1 MLLSGIGE
9 DGQRRLHESHAL
21 VAGCGA
27 LGSAIADTLTR
38 AGVGTITIVDRD
50 LVEITNLQRQI
61 LFDEDDVRDGMPKAE
76 AARRKLSRINSDITI
91 NAHVDDISPR
101 NINRFVD
108 GVDVLLDGLDNF
120 ETRYL
125 LNDVAVRD
133 GVAYIYG
140 GAVGTTGMSMPILP
154 QSPPNTPRKNKK
166 QLWSAE
172 QATACLRCIF
182 PEAPP
187 PGTSPTCDTI
197 GVLGPAVAIVA
208 AHQCA
213 QAIKLLTKNVAAIDR
228 AMFSIDVWT
237 NQIRQFE
244 LHGPVQTCPC
254 CGAGRFEHLEG
265 TASGRAVSLCG
276 RDAVQITPPPGNGRM
291 DFAELARRLQPHG
304 DFAITPYLLRGRFRQ
319 EVGQSGRP
327 IELTLFADGRAI
339 IKGTTE
345 PDVARTIYARYVG
358 A

>member
-1 MLLSGIGE
+1 MLLHGIGE
-9 DGQRRLHESHAL
+9 AGQQRLQQSHAL

-27 LGSAIADTLTR
+27 LGSSIADTLTR

-61 LFDEDDVRDGMPKAE
+61 LFDENDVRDALPKAE
-76 AARRKLSRINSDITI
+76 AARQKLARINSEITI
-91 NAHVDDISPR
+91 HAHVDDISPR
-101 NINRFVD
+101 NINRYTQ
-108 GVDVLLDGLDNF
+108 GVDIILDGLDNF

-133 GVAYIYG
+133 HIAYIYG

-154 QSPPNTPRKNKK
+154 KSAPTTKSKSNKQHWSDEQS
-166 QLWSAE
+166 
-172 QATACLRCIF
+172 TACLRCIF

-197 GVLGPAVAIVA
+197 GVLGPAVTIVA
-208 AHQCA
+208 AYQCA
-213 QAIKLLTKNVAAIDR
+213 QAIKLLTGNIENIDR
-228 AMFSIDVWT
+228 TMFSIDLWS

-244 LHGPVQTCPC
+244 LHGPVDSCPC
-254 CGAGRFEHLEG
+254 CGAGNFEYLEG
-265 TASGRAVSLCG
+265 GASGRAVSLCG
-276 RDAVQITPPPGNGRM
+276 RDAVQITPPPGNGTM
-291 DFAELARRLQPHG
+291 DFNELARRLQPHG
-304 DFAITPYLLRGRFRQ
+304 DFAITPYLMRGSFRQ
-319 EVGQSGRP
+319 ELGQSGKP